1 MTVDLKKLREELW
14 HDEGYREKLYKDS
27 LDIQTIGVGFNLQ
40 DPGLYPEEI
49 EFIYQ
54 NRVTKAIGDLDRA
67 LPWWVTLSEARQRVL
82 VNMCYNMGLKR
93 LLGFHHMLDA
103 AWAGNFET
111 AAEEMRNSAWFDQV
125 GPRAVRLKETFRT
138 GV

>member
-1 MTVDLKKLREELW
+1 MINLKILREELVN
-14 HDEGYREKLYKDS
+14 DEGYRAQLYKDS
-27 LDIQTIGVGFNLQ
+27 LGIQTIGIGFNLQ
-40 DPGLYPEEI
+40 DPGLYPDEI

-54 NRVTKAIGDLDRA
+54 NRVTKVIEALDRA
-67 LPWWVTLSEARQRVL
+67 LPWWVTLSEPRQRVL
-82 VNMCYNMGLKR
+82 ANMCYNMGIKR

-103 AWAGNFET
+103 AQAGNFET
-111 AAEEMRNSAWFDQV
+111 AAEEMRNSAWFTQV

>member
-1 MTVDLKKLREELW
+1 MDLKKLREELEN
-14 HDEGYREKLYKDS
+14 DEGVRLKLYKDS
-27 LDIQTIGVGFNLQ
+27 LDIQTIGIGFNLQ

-49 EFIYQ
+49 DFIYE
-54 NRVTKAIGDLDRA
+54 NRVSKVFADLDRA
-67 LPWWVTLSEARQRVL
+67 LPWWVTLSEPRQRVL
-82 VNMCYNMGLKR
+82 ANMCYNMGIKR

-103 AWAGNFET
+103 AKAGNFES
-111 AAEEMRNSAWFDQV
+111 AAEEMRHSAWFDQV

>member
-1 MTVDLKKLREELW
+1 MSVDLKKLREELEN
-14 HDEGYREKLYKDS
+14 DEGVRRTSYKDS
-27 LDIQTIGVGFNLQ
+27 LNIDTIGIGRNLQ
-40 DPGLYPEEI
+40 SVGLSQDEI
-49 EFIYQ
+49 DFLYE
-54 NRVTKAIGDLDRA
+54 NDVRRVMSDLDRA
-67 LPWWVTLSEARQRVL
+67 LPWWGKLSEPRQRVL
-82 VNMCYNMGLKR
+82 VNMCFNMGIKR

-103 AWAGNFET
+103 AQAGNFET